1 MKFDNLYLEYNEYTK
16 LGGKISK
23 ESFNLLE
30 YKAEKKI
37 DELTFN
43 RLRKIEDYPDEL
55 KLCVFELI
63 DMISKEDNSN
73 ILSESIGSYNV
84 TKLSKKDIEKNKE
97 LIIKQCLSQ
106 TKIDGVYALY
116 RGADIDY

>member
-1 MKFDNLYLEYNEYTK
+1 MKFDNLYLEYNEYAK

-43 RLRKIEDYPDEL
+43 RFRKIEDYPDEL

-73 ILSESIGSYNV
+73 ILSESVGSYNV

-97 LIIKQCLSQ
+97 SIIKQCLSQ
-106 TKIDGVYALY
+106 TKINDVYVLY